1 MDVSVDICMSYVLT
15 YPMFYVLIYNGNFIF
30 GKFKKSATMEQGP
43 LEQISYVHFTE
54 F

>member
-1 MDVSVDICMSYVLT
+1 
-15 YPMFYVLIYNGNFIF
+15 MFYVLIYNCKAIF

-43 LEQISYVHFTE
+43 FEQISYVHFTE